1 MGFLGKLF
9 GEENE
14 APSGP
19 PTPVLDPGAQELQN
33 ISFPQINRGLRG
45 EGLFPTI
52 RGRSIRDMIAATT
65 EEFGETQREL
75 PGVLARTIPKAD
87 FGVRNFIR
95 RSVDASFAR
104 TKQGIRESDIGAD
117 FEEKNIA
124 QNLAFGA
131 LSTEKGTANQIL
143 NMFNQTMLARAFS
156 PTFESALFTGL
167 GGAAGT
173 FAGNIRSTEQKA
185 LDLGVSAGG
194 AATATGRTPSG
205 GFIFGPPPPQT
216 TPQIGGSSIFNPSN
230 SSRFIGPQTSAGA
243 YSRAFSELPG

>member
-65 EEFGETQREL
+65 EEFGETQRNL

-131 LSTEKGTANQIL
+131 LSTEKGISNQIL

-173 FAGNIRSTEQKA
+173 VAGNMNRDT
-185 LDLGVSAGG
+185 
-194 AATATGRTPSG
+194 
-205 GFIFGPPPPQT
+205 T
-216 TPQIGGSSIFNPSN
+216 TPQLQPFPDQMKSSLFDPGGARSLTDQWL
-230 SSRFIGPQTSAGA
+230 GPQTSAGA